1 MILEILSKFYF
12 KNKEKE
18 IDYPFMSLEYLE
30 KKVLENKKFQFKNL
44 RNIYNEKDN
53 DNKKHLYSMFSYK
66 IKDNILEINRN
77 LEFIK
82 KISKFK
88 LTNPIIKEQLNN
100 SDYITKIY
108 NESYELFD
116 LSFYLYIIIKNS
128 ILFIKVLNE
137 DIFSSLSKID
147 NINNKMK
154 VIIIESLS
162 HEINNSYI

>member
-1 MILEILSKFYF
+1 
-12 KNKEKE
+12 
-18 IDYPFMSLEYLE
+18 
-30 KKVLENKKFQFKNL
+30 
-44 RNIYNEKDN
+44 
-53 DNKKHLYSMFSYK
+53 MFSYK
-66 IKDNILEINRN
+66 IKNNILEISRN

-116 LSFYLYIIIKNS
+116 LSFYLYKINKNS
-128 ILFIKVLNE
+128 ILFIKELNE
-137 DIFSSLSKID
+137 DILSSLSKID
-147 NINNKMK
+147 NINNKIK

-162 HEINNSYI
+162 HEINQSIKKLINFMTNTSIPIFKLGLNDYEAITDFFIKGKYIKFALYINID